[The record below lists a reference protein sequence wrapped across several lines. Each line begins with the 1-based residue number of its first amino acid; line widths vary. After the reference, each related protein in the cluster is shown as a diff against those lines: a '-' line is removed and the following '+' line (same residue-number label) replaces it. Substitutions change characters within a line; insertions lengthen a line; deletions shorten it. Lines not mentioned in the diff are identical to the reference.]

1 MPGFDHDPIFL
12 PVVIALMGFL
22 IGFTKGGFNT
32 LFALFTRWMIPHI
45 NQQAFEWIIMGLLI
59 VSSFLLFLQSR

>member
-1 MPGFDHDPIFL
+1 
-12 PVVIALMGFL
+12 MGFL
-22 IGFTKGGFNT
+22 FIPLGIWV
-32 LFALFTRWMIPHI
+32 ARWMIPHI